1 MQNNNH
7 WEKNIIKEF
16 IFLSIKEHRTSRR
29 WNIFFKLTFL
39 VLFLSVFLI
48 ILLSQKNI
56 EKTNSKNSNH
66 IALIEINGIISAK
79 EKASSKNIITLLTE
93 AFTNKNAKAIILKIN
108 SPGGTPVQSNT
119 IHNYIKKLRISYP
132 NKQIF
137 SVIEDVGTS
146 GAYLI
151 STATEKIYCD
161 PSSIVGSIGV
171 ILNSFGF
178 VNTIEKLGIERRI
191 YKSGKYKAIMDPFSK
206 KTEEEDKIIQDSLD
220 DIHDHFINI
229 VKKTRGSNIKN
240 YNFEIF
246 SGRFWTGKE
255 ALKLG
260 IVDGF
265 HDIQSLSSEIM
276 ETSIIV
282 DYKIDSDILEL
293 IKKQLF

>member
-7 WEKNIIKEF
+7 WEKDIIKEF
-16 IFLSIKEHRTSRR
+16 IFLSIKEHKTSRR
-29 WNIFFKLTFL
+29 WNVFFKLTFL

-56 EKTNSKNSNH
+56 EKTNSKNFKH
-66 IALIEINGIISAK
+66 IALIEISGIISAK

-119 IHNYIKKLRISYP
+119 IHNYIKKLRVSYP

-137 SVIEDVGTS
+137 SVIEDIGTS

-229 VKKTRGSNIKN
+229 VKKTRGLNIKN

-260 IVDGF
+260 IIDGF